1 GRIPYDLRIL
11 LPGQSDRLAY
21 DLGLLDTD
29 VSFEE
34 TKRAARVNDLADL
47 YRDSPDFSTLIRR

>member
-1 GRIPYDLRIL
+1 